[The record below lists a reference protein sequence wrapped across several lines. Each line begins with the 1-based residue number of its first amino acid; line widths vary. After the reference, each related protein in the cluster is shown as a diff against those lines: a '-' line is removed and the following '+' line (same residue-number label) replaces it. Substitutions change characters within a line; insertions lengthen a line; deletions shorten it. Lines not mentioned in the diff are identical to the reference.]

1 MPTKVIIFSMSHV
14 KASAMA
20 DTAFDIQSKMGDAK
34 APMAVLSFL
43 VLFSILDIAWS

>member
-1 MPTKVIIFSMSHV
+1 MPTKAMIFSMSHV

-20 DTAFDIQSKMGDAK
+20 DTALDIQSNIGDAS